1 MGWALLQSGFWLQ
14 KGNLDLL
21 GFLPLCI
28 LKAGVGCGGVGR
40 GSGGGGRG
48 ACRSIIRGLFKIS
61 HLTDCNLPVSTN
73 TMTTLP
79 SPLFLGVW
87 QLLKVS
93 CLQSSL
99 GSSYIA

>member
-28 LKAGVGCGGVGR
+28 LKAGVGCGGVGVGR

-48 ACRSIIRGLFKIS
+48 RVDR
-61 HLTDCNLPVSTN
+61 
-73 TMTTLP
+73 
-79 SPLFLGVW
+79 
-87 QLLKVS
+87 
-93 CLQSSL
+93 
-99 GSSYIA
+99 